1 VPIDALGMQGH
12 LSAFGNP
19 VDQRKLR
26 VFLEEIRS
34 RGLAVLITELD
45 VDDTGGPHDI
55 AARDRA
61 VADEARRFLD
71 VALDNPAT
79 QAVLTWSLSDRYVDP
94 PEDWKLKLSGWRY
107 RKTPYDTKMRRKPL
121 WAAMAQAF
129 QGRRISH

>member
-1 VPIDALGMQGH
+1 MSTIPAGPI
-12 LSAFGNP
+12 
-19 VDQRKLR
+19 
-26 VFLEEIRS
+26 
-34 RGLAVLITELD
+34 
-45 VDDTGGPHDI
+45 DI

-94 PEDWKLKLSGWRY
+94 PEEWKLKLAGLALSA
-107 RKTPYDTKMRRKPL
+107 KPLTTPQMRRKPL

-129 QGRRISH
+129 QGRRISY